1 MRTHGWSGETPASDE
16 EAVARIVAA
25 GRSVVLARGR
35 VPRIAEVARELGVSR
50 ATVYRYFEDGEAL
63 LDELTRLE
71 TGPFL
76 RDIADALSSDTRPEQ
91 AVVHAV
97 AYVIENLPK
106 NPYLVAAFAGDA
118 RARRTASI
126 TSPMAQE
133 FGREVLASLPID
145 WLGYGIDD
153 QATALLVEQMLRM
166 VQSFIV
172 DPGDPVRHGASLTS
186 YLSVWLIPTVGLL
199 ARGSGQNVGAATGVS
214 DRV

>member
-1 MRTHGWSGETPASDE
+1 M
-16 EAVARIVAA
+16 
-25 GRSVVLARGR
+25 
-35 VPRIAEVARELGVSR
+35 AEVARELGVSR

-63 LDELTRLE
+63 LDEVTRLE
-71 TGPFL
+71 TEPFL
-76 RDIADALSSDTRPEQ
+76 RNIAGALSSDSRPEQ

-106 NPYLVAAFAGDA
+106 NPYLVAAFAGDG

-145 WLGYGIDD
+145 WAGYGIDD

-172 DPGDPVRHGASLTS
+172 DPGEPVRQGDSLKA
-186 YLSVWLIPTVGLL
+186 YLRIWLIPTVEKL
-199 ARGSGQNVGAATGVS
+199 GSGFDLNDVGAMAHS
-214 DRV
+214 S

>member
-1 MRTHGWSGETPASDE
+1 M
-16 EAVARIVAA
+16 
-25 GRSVVLARGR
+25 
-35 VPRIAEVARELGVSR
+35 AEVARELGVSR

-76 RDIADALSSDTRPEQ
+76 RDIAGALSRDTHPEQ

-106 NPYLVAAFAGDA
+106 NPYLVAAFADDG
-118 RARRTASI
+118 RARRAASI

-145 WLGYGIDD
+145 WSGYGIDD
-153 QATALLVEQMLRM
+153 RATALVVEQMLRM

-172 DPGDPVRHGASLTS
+172 DPGDPVRQGASLTS
-186 YLSVWLIPTVGLL
+186 YLSVWLIPTVEKL
-199 ARGSGQNVGAATGVS
+199 ARGSDLNVGSPTSVS
-214 DRV
+214 S